1 MLFPPLPNYAAIM
14 IQLGLI
20 NAKAKGEH
28 TQMHYSFVLAG
39 YLIGFHTS
47 IFLLKK
53 MPKKTPRL

>member
-1 MLFPPLPNYAAIM
+1 MLFTPLPNYAAII

-20 NAKAKGEH
+20 NAKAKGEL

-47 IFLLKK
+47 IIFLKK
-53 MPKKTPRL
+53 KP